1 MSKNNK
7 YTEEQINFVKDLVEQ
22 GFQVTPSTEKMCLH
36 FNIKYKESLGRVFRD
51 KMQKLGIT
59 NNVAK
64 VEDTD
69 VFKEAQ
75 NKQHDKTKQRFIIG
89 WGQAETKVHTQLL
102 KNIECY
108 AKEIDA
114 SIHIIAGR
122 YKSPI
127 SLKGSKDLAKNEK
140 NTKLFWAEELL
151 PYLDAARHKIHKHLC
166 ILSDVKVQPTASTP
180 LSGMNGITGLES
192 CIIGHPRVHLKS
204 LPVLE
209 GYPNKLILTTGAV
222 TLENYTDSKSG
233 KKGEF
238 HHQFAF
244 VIVELDGDIFHV
256 RQIIASNDG
265 SFYDLHNFVD
275 KETVFLHSG
284 AEAIIFGDLHLTEE
298 DEQAVNTSFEI
309 AEKLNVKH
317 NIILHDTF
325 NGTSISPHESK
336 SPFKQL
342 KKEESG
348 LDNLENELLY
358 VKNFFNSKKDCNF
371 ISVCSNHD
379 LWLDRWLN
387 DVDWRKSR
395 NKKMYLELASS
406 LSKDTENKGVL
417 SMYLKQNNIDNVR
430 CLGINDSYIV
440 LGNELAIHG
449 HQGVAGSRGSI
460 IQFKNINTKNITG
473 HSHNPT
479 REDGAVVVGT
489 LTKLR
494 LSYNT
499 GLSSW
504 LHSNAVI
511 FPNGKVQQIHV
522 INGKYTTLN

>member
-1 MSKNNK
+1 MSKIK
-7 YTEEQINFVKDLVEQ
+7 YTKEQIDFVKNLVEK
-22 GFQVTPSTEKMCLH
+22 GSTVTPAARKMCEKWNLL
-36 FNIKYKESLGRVFRD
+36 FDDTIGRAMRK
-51 KMQKLGIT
+51 KMQKLAVT
-59 NNVAK
+59 NNVLK
-64 VEDTD
+64 IEDTS

-75 NKQHDKTKQRFIIG
+75 NKKYDKTKKRFIIT
-89 WGQAETKVHTQLL
+89 WAQSETKVHTELL
-102 KNIECY
+102 KNIKSY
-108 AKEIDA
+108 AKHIDA
-114 SIHIIAGR
+114 TIHVIAGR

-127 SLKGSKDLAKNEK
+127 SLSGSKYLQKSEK
-140 NTKLFWAEELL
+140 NQKLFWAEELI

-180 LSGMNGITGLES
+180 LSSMNGITGLES

-209 GYPNKLILTTGAV
+209 NYPNKLILTTGAI

-238 HHQFAF
+238 HHQYGF
-244 VIVELDGDIFHV
+244 VIVELDGDIFHI
-256 RQIIASNDG
+256 RQVVASNDG
-265 SFYDLHNFVD
+265 SFYDLYYSVNNEVVSKHD
-275 KETVFLHSG
+275 G

-298 DEQAVNTSFEI
+298 DKEAVEISFEI
-309 AEKLNVKH
+309 DEKLNVKN

-325 NGTSISPHESK
+325 NGTSISPHENK
-336 SPFKQL
+336 LPFEIL

-348 LDNLENELLY
+348 LDNLENELNY
-358 VKNFFNSKKDCNF
+358 VKNFFNSKKDCKF
-371 ISVCSNHD
+371 ISVRSNHD
-379 LWLDRWLN
+379 IWLDRWLN
-387 DVDWRKSR
+387 DVDWRKSK
-395 NKKMYLELASS
+395 NKKMYLELASN
-406 LSKDTENKGVL
+406 LSKDTDNKGVL
-417 SMYLKQNNIDNVR
+417 SMYLKQNNINNVK
-430 CLGINDSYIV
+430 CLGINDSYVV

-449 HQGVAGSRGSI
+449 HQGVSGSKGSI
-460 IQFKNINTKNITG
+460 VQFKNINTKNITG

-479 REDGAVVVGT
+479 REDGSVVVGT

-504 LHSNAVI
+504 MHSNAVI
-511 FPNGKVQQIHV
+511 YKNGKVQQIHI